1 MARSERV
8 LLEAAA
14 KQASAALER
23 ARLDAKVRGVQLE
36 AETNQLRAAMFSSV
50 THDLRT
56 PLASIMAGVTSLL
69 DESAVHDA
77 AQQRE
82 LLLTISEETYRLNR
96 LVGNIMDL
104 ARIRAG
110 ALTPARQATG
120 LDEVV
125 EAVLRRLRVDRSG
138 HAVHLDLPADLPE
151 VMVDP
156 MQMDQVFTNL
166 IENAVRHAPDGS
178 EIDVAFDIAGT
189 MVRARVTDR
198 GPGIPPEERD
208 RVFEAFYRGG
218 VSPERPGSGLGLAIV
233 RAIVLAHGGRVWIEE
248 PDGGGTA
255 VVLEVPIE
263 EPSDEGGAP

>member
-1 MARSERV
+1 
-8 LLEAAA
+8 
-14 KQASAALER
+14 
-23 ARLDAKVRGVQLE
+23 
-36 AETNQLRAAMFSSV
+36 MFSSV

-110 ALTPARQATG
+110 ALTPARQPTG

-138 HAVHLDLPADLPE
+138 HAVHLELPAGSARGDGGS
-151 VMVDP
+151 D
-156 MQMDQVFTNL
+156 
-166 IENAVRHAPDGS
+166 ADGS
-178 EIDVAFDIAGT
+178 GVHQPDRE
-189 MVRARVTDR
+189 R
-198 GPGIPPEERD
+198 GPACARRLRDRRRLRPSPGPWCASGHGSGPRDPPEERE
-208 RVFEAFYRGG
+208 RVFEAFYRGS

-233 RAIVLAHGGRVWIEE
+233 RAIVPAHGGRVWIEE
-248 PDGGGTA
+248 PDGGGTT

-263 EPSDEGGAP
+263 EPIDEGAVR